1 MTAPGRSELLERC
14 RDGDHAAFAALI
26 TPHRADAS
34 TIARQILGDRVDT
47 ENAIQNAL
55 VATWQNLPKFQGEAR
70 FRTWFCRIVV
80 NASFDILR
88 RRAAGV
94 PADLVDPTDV
104 PEVSAT
110 APPAAHR
117 VVGADAF
124 GSALAALPEDLREAV
139 VLREF
144 GELSYAEIAEHQGL
158 GVRTVRSR
166 IGRARAQLVET
177 LKPA

>member
-1 MTAPGRSELLERC
+1 MSELLDRC

-26 TPHRADAS
+26 TPYRADAW
-34 TIARQILGDRVDT
+34 TIARQILDDRVDA
-47 ENAIQNAL
+47 ENAIQSAL

-70 FRTWFCRIVV
+70 FRTWFCRIVI

-88 RRAAGV
+88 RRASGA
-94 PADLVDPTDV
+94 PTDLVDPTDV
-104 PEVSAT
+104 PEISAT

-117 VVGADAF
+117 VVDADAIR
-124 GSALAALPEDLREAV
+124 SALAALPEDLREAV

-144 GELSYAEIAEHQGL
+144 GDLSYAEIAEHQGI
-158 GVRTVRSR
+158 GVLPVRSR
-166 IGRARAQLVET
+166 VSRARAQLVET